1 MAELSVKERSS
12 ILMSQSG
19 EQSNTSSCAGVRD
32 SHKGWPHGVI
42 LAINWAADKGPS
54 KAGCVVANGKW

>member
-42 LAINWAADKGPS
+42 LAIN
-54 KAGCVVANGKW
+54 